1 MSSRRGIRLVCVPRH
16 RGSVRAANRRTHEV
30 TAVLDL
36 EPPAR
41 QLITLAEAVTNEV
54 LPAPTPCGDYT
65 VRNLLAHVMGLSIAF
80 RDAAA
85 KAGTPAQDAVPSH
98 AALDDAWR
106 DQPSRPAAAM
116 GCGSAR

>member
-41 QLITLAEAVTNEV
+41 QLSTLSEAVTDEV

-65 VRNLLAHVMGLSIAF
+65 VRDLLAHVMGLSIAF

-85 KAGTPAQDAVPSH
+85 KAGTPAPDAVARP
-98 AALDDAWR
+98 AALDDDWR
-106 DQPSRPAAAM
+106 GQAS
-116 GCGSAR
+116 G